1 MIQINL
7 FTAKSHSYR
16 FRYTKFSVEQLSAIK
31 KENAEK
37 IALHLYTDESQVKLW
52 TDELNQEKYE
62 SFEKQI
68 HCMPDDSYLPKV
80 KIAQQTE
87 CEFSI
92 KWDDDIF
99 INSSAWDFLIENI
112 DILNTN
118 PDISIIAPILS
129 NGMPSVD
136 LFIKDFLTEG
146 EIKKVHNIFLKD
158 GIKNHINIWNCNFKK
173 VQSYLDNVKEW
184 NADEYWDVVRETDS
198 TSGMG
203 LPNYMPIAKG
213 VHPARFSYDYNKL
226 ILDKISDNKNWIT
239 SKREYGIETHP
250 TLYFCNNLFAT
261 KTSFWKDSQ
270 KLFYDGWDEG
280 QLTLLNQM
288 TNKKIG
294 YIRNVCGIHMAYGYT
309 EKQKELEVNFILN
322 LLSQQS

>member
-99 INSSAWDFLIENI
+99 INSSTWDFLIENI

-136 LFIKDFLTEG
+136 LFIKDFLTKDET
-146 EIKKVHNIFLKD
+146 KKVFNIFLKD
-158 GIKNHINIWNCNFKK
+158 GIKKHTNIWGCNFQK
-173 VQSYLDNVKEW
+173 VQSYLDSAQEW
-184 NADEYWDVVRETDS
+184 NSDEYWDIVRKTNS
-198 TSGMG
+198 TFGTH
-203 LPNYMPIAKG
+203 LPNYMSIAKG
-213 VHPARFSYDYNKL
+213 VHPARFSYDYNKF
-226 ILDKISDNKNWIT
+226 ILDKISDNKDWVT
-239 SKREYGIETHP
+239 CKREYKIEPHP
-250 TLYFCNNLFAT
+250 TVYFCNNLFAT
-261 KTSFWKDSQ
+261 KTSFWKESQ

-280 QLTLLNQM
+280 QLTLLNDI

-294 YIRNVCGIHMAYGYT
+294 YIRNACGIHMAYGYT
-309 EKQKELEVNFILN
+309 EKQKELEVDFILKF
-322 LLSQQS
+322 LSQQN